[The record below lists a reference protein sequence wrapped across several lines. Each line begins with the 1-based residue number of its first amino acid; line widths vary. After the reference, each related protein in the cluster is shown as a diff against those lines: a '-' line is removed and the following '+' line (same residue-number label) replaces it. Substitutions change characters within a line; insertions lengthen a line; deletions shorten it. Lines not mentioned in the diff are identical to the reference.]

1 VVTRKQCDLNARL
14 VSVEGADVRGGVEAR
29 CRLSAVL
36 CSVANASCTC
46 DVAAAASADDAEL

>member
-14 VSVEGADVRGGVEAR
+14 VSVEGADVRAGVEAR

-46 DVAAAASADDAEL
+46 DAAAASADDAEL